1 MKNFLKREPVRRGL
15 RTFVQAAAAYALVH
29 IADTDF
35 TKRDAIL
42 ALLAACLAAGI
53 AAAMNID
60 ADKGD
65 K

>member
-1 MKNFLKREPVRRGL
+1 MKNFLKQEPVRRGL
-15 RTFVQAAAAYALVH
+15 RTFFQAAAAYALVH

-35 TKRDAIL
+35 TRRDAIL

-60 ADKGD
+60 VYKGD
-65 K
+65 E